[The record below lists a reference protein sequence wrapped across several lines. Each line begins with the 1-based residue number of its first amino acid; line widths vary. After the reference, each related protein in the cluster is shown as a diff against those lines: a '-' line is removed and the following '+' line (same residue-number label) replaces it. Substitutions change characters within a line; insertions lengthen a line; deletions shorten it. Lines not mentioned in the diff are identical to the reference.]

1 MPFDFLVLVWFCR
14 DFIFDNLI
22 SLAVGKVHV
31 VALLVDLYRLL
42 PLFWLEQDRGHL
54 DIPGGYSDE
63 KNVSEG

>member
-1 MPFDFLVLVWFCR
+1 
-14 DFIFDNLI
+14 
-22 SLAVGKVHV
+22 VHV